1 MRIFFITLT
10 LAILSQQGHAEVQL
24 AHIFTDHMVL
34 QRHQAIYVWGWA
46 RPGENIRVSLN
57 RQTSRTIADVQGS
70 WRATLQSETAGGP
83 YSLVVKGDNTITLND
98 VLVGEVWLAS
108 GQSNMEWEVGRSNDA
123 AQEIL
128 QSNFPLIRH
137 IKVPFNVAFQATR
150 DIGEA
155 EWKVSNAN
163 NTGEFSAAAYFFARK
178 LHQKLGIPIGIINA
192 SHGAS
197 NLETW
202 LSYDALAI
210 GSAFEML
217 SMPTNVAEF
226 KTLYMRQMNALV
238 SQWQPKIP
246 AASISNI
253 DWKGHKLDD
262 GIWSNLRVPDYWEEQ
277 GLPDLDGVVWYRREL
292 ELTAEQIRSVATSN
306 AILQL
311 GMIDDCDETFINGQR
326 IGDTCGWNTSR
337 RYAVPDNLLKPG
349 KNLVAVRVT
358 DTGGGGGFHGDGN
371 QIRLQF
377 GADVIELAGIWKACV
392 QSILSKEQPGQND
405 VPGLLFNAMIAP
417 LTHFP
422 IRGVLWYQG
431 ESNVPRAQQ
440 YERSFPLLI
449 RDWRKQWQQSQLPFY
464 FVQLASF
471 LPLEKNNLN
480 GSKWAELRD
489 AQRKALKLPG
499 TGMVVATDIG
509 NADDIH
515 PTNKQAVGSRLA
527 LHAMKNEYGRAKLVA
542 SGPMYRSMQVQNSQ
556 IEITFSEIGSG
567 LVASGEG
574 AFLRGFT
581 IADDSQQ
588 FFTAQAS
595 IRGNKVIVL
604 NKNITHPKAVRY
616 GWVDNPEENNL
627 FNRNGLPASPFRTDN
642 WSMQTAGVKYT
653 SVALTR
659 TVISAEDACSIFQN
673 EKGCQFKK

>member
-1 MRIFFITLT
+1 MKFFLSLT
-10 LAILSQQGHAEVQL
+10 LAILCQQGHAEVQL
-24 AHIFTDHMVL
+24 ARIFTDHMVL
-34 QRHQAIYVWGWA
+34 QRQQVIYVWGWA
-46 RPGENIRVSLN
+46 RPGENISVSLN
-57 RQTSRTIADVQGS
+57 RQISRTIADVQGS

-98 VLVGEVWLAS
+98 VLVGDVWLAS
-108 GQSNMEWEVGRSNDA
+108 GQSNMEWEVGQSNDA
-123 AQEIL
+123 VQEIS

-137 IKVPFNVAFQATR
+137 IKVPFNVAFQAAC
-150 DIGEA
+150 DIGET
-155 EWKVSNAN
+155 EWKVSNAT
-163 NTGEFSAAAYFFARK
+163 NTGKFSAAAYFFARK
-178 LHQKLGIPIGIINA
+178 LQQDLGIPIGIINA
-192 SHGAS
+192 SNGAS

-202 LSYDALAI
+202 LSHDALAI

-226 KTLYMRQMNALV
+226 KTLYMSQMNALV
-238 SQWQPKIP
+238 SQWQPKMS

-253 DWKGHKLDD
+253 DWKEHKLDD
-262 GIWSNLRVPDYWEEQ
+262 RIWSNLRVPDYWEEQ
-277 GLPDLDGVVWYRREL
+277 GLPDLDGVVWYRRKI
-292 ELTAEQIRSVATSN
+292 ELTAEQIRSMATSN
-306 AILQL
+306 VTLQL

-337 RYAVPDNLLKPG
+337 RYAVPDDLLKPG
-349 KNLVAVRVT
+349 KNMLAVRVT

-377 GADVIELAGIWKACV
+377 GADVIELAGVWKASV
-392 QSILSKEQPGQND
+392 QSVLIKEQPGQND

-417 LTHFP
+417 LTRFP
-422 IRGVLWYQG
+422 IKGVLWYQG
-431 ESNVPRAQQ
+431 ESNVSRAQQ
-440 YERSFPLLI
+440 YELNFPLLI
-449 RDWRKQWQQSQLPFY
+449 EDWRKQWQRTQLPFY

-471 LPLEKNNLN
+471 LPLEKNSLN
-480 GSKWAELRD
+480 GSRWAELRD

-527 LHAMKNEYGRAKLVA
+527 LHAMKNEYGSTKLVA
-542 SGPMYRSMQVQNSQ
+542 SGPIYQSMQVQNSQ
-556 IEITFSEIGSG
+556 IEIAFSEIGSG

-574 AFLRGFT
+574 AMLRGFT

-595 IRGNKVIVL
+595 IHGNKVIVS

-616 GWVDNPEENNL
+616 GWVDNPEESNL
-627 FNRNGLPASPFRTDN
+627 FNLDGLPASPFRTDN
-642 WSMQTAGVKYT
+642 WTMQTAGVKYT
-653 SVALTR
+653 SIALTKA
-659 TVISAEDACSIFQN
+659 VNSAEVVCSKFQN
-673 EKGCQFKK
+673 EKRCQLKK